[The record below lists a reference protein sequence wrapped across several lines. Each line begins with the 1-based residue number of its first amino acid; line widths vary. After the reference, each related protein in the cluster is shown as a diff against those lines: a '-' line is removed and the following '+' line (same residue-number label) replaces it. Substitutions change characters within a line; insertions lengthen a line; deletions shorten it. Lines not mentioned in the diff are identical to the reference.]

1 VLQKL
6 QPDLVHATSLS
17 LLMGGL
23 VEAAANLNLPLIYTA
38 TDYVLT
44 CRRGTYFK
52 RTQNICTIREEL
64 TACTTCI
71 GPHTLAEYWLTQAWH
86 LLPGGLA
93 QPFVTLA
100 EQVAGKRADFIHAE
114 TSLKHRFTY
123 LSQWRPRIEHVI
135 APSSHMRDMLVLNGV
150 PAERITISPY
160 GVPLPPAGFSKV
172 PSPKL
177 RFGFIGRI
185 AAIKGVHLLLEAF
198 QQLPQPERAELTLY
212 GQAEVRSD
220 QYYQQLK
227 KQATHLP
234 NIKFAG
240 VADNAQISQ
249 IYRHLDV
256 LVVPSIWPENSP
268 ITILEAL
275 AHGIPVIA
283 SDVKGIADLV
293 QDEANGLIF
302 ANQNIQDL
310 TRQMTRCLDSP
321 ELVAQLEAQ
330 CRPVK
335 SLSEEIAD
343 LIRLYEEVLSES
355 R

>member
-1 VLQKL
+1 
-6 QPDLVHATSLS
+6 
-17 LLMGGL
+17 
-23 VEAAANLNLPLIYTA
+23 
-38 TDYVLT
+38 
-44 CRRGTYFK
+44 
-52 RTQNICTIREEL
+52 
-64 TACTTCI
+64 
-71 GPHTLAEYWLTQAWH
+71 
-86 LLPGGLA
+86 
-93 QPFVTLA
+93 
-100 EQVAGKRADFIHAE
+100 
-114 TSLKHRFTY
+114 
-123 LSQWRPRIEHVI
+123 
-135 APSSHMRDMLVLNGV
+135 
-150 PAERITISPY
+150 
-160 GVPLPPAGFSKV
+160 V
-172 PSPKL
+172 PSPKQ
-177 RFGFIGRI
+177 RFGFSGRI

-227 KQATHLP
+227 KQVTHLP
-234 NIKFAG
+234 NIKCAG

-293 QDEANGLIF
+293 QDEVNGLIF
-302 ANQNIQDL
+302 ANQNVQDL